1 MSKEHLFDMVK
12 ATVNG
17 DEKAAADA
25 FHSYVVARMQT
36 QMSEGKKED
45 EECCDDDDT
54 EDKKEDEQ
62 EESKKDKMSKKG

>member
-45 EECCDDDDT
+45 EECCDNDA

>member
-45 EECCDDDDT
+45 EECCDKDA

>member
-45 EECCDDDDT
+45 EECCDDDA